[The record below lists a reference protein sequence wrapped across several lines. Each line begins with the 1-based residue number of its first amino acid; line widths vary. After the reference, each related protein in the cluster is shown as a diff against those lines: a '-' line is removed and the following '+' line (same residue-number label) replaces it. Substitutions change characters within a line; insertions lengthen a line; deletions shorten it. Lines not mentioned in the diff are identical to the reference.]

1 MKQLLKS
8 FLNQLPYVKG
18 LHNQT
23 ENFNKNSFYP
33 AGHYYSPIASVDTIK
48 ERQNEIWKEV
58 GIDKGIK
65 GIDLNVSGQLELLGE
80 FSAYY
85 DEIPFAA
92 EKKEGLRYRFE
103 NSFYSYT
110 DGIMLYSMIRHFT
123 PKRIVEIGSGYSSA
137 LMMDTNERFFD
148 GRIRLT
154 FVEPYPERLYSLM
167 SEKDKAAATVLE
179 KPVQEIDPAHFSALE
194 PGDILF
200 IDSSHV
206 AKCGS
211 DVNYIFFEIFPL
223 LQKGVLIHFHDIF
236 YPFEYPKEWVFNG
249 WGWNED
255 YFLKAFLMYN
265 DQFAIRLFSHYLH
278 LHHREAFAGM
288 PLTYRNT
295 GGNFWMEKTRG

>member
-8 FLNQLPYVKG
+8 FLNQLPYVRS
-18 LHNQT
+18 LHHQT
-23 ENFNKNSFYP
+23 ENFHKNSFYP
-33 AGHYYSPIASVDTIK
+33 AGHYYSPIASVDAIR

-58 GIDKGIK
+58 VVDKGIK
-65 GIDLNVSGQLELLGE
+65 GINLNVSGQLELLGD
-80 FSAYY
+80 FHMYY
-85 DEIPFAA
+85 DEMPFAA

-110 DGIMLYSMIRHFT
+110 DGIMLYSMIRHFR
-123 PKRIVEIGSGYSSA
+123 PKRIVEIGSGHSSA
-137 LMMDTNERFFD
+137 LMMDTNELFFD
-148 GRIRLT
+148 NRISLA

-167 SEKDKAAATVLE
+167 SEKDKGAATVLE
-179 KPVQEIDPAHFSALE
+179 KPVQDVDPAHFSALE
-194 PGDILF
+194 QGDILF

-236 YPFEYPKEWVFNG
+236 YPFEYPKAWVFNG

-265 DQFAIRLFSHYLH
+265 EQFTIRLFSHYLH
-278 LHHREAFAGM
+278 LHHKEAFAGM